1 MVQPFYYLQYV
12 ELSQV
17 RQSKIIQVGM
27 CTVIEAA
34 CRFEHTILRTG
45 DNRRIVISFYATVH
59 FLIIDLKNVGVWV

>member
-17 RQSKIIQVGM
+17 RQCKIIQVDM
-27 CTVIEAA
+27 CTVIGAA

-45 DNRRIVISFYATVH
+45 DTRRTGWSFYTTAH
-59 FLIIDLKNVGVWV
+59 SLMIDRNM